1 MLGISGA
8 AELRFA
14 VVTPNERSCPDR
26 TIDSAIKGCIFDYV
40 FVQCRMDIKEDG
52 RRLSREA
59 QHERRK
65 QAIRLHRKGMK
76 AVDIA
81 AALSMSPVT
90 VYTAI
95 KVVETGGLRA
105 LVPKPTGRKVG
116 QMRQLTPEQELHIQ
130 RLICE
135 KRPEQ
140 LKMQFALWTRA
151 AVMQLVE
158 SEYGISLPVR
168 TMGEYLKRWGF
179 TPQRPVVRAYEQ
191 RPESVKQWLEHEYP
205 AIEARAK
212 EEDAEIHW
220 GDETAVVNTDV
231 RGRGYQPKGQTPVAM
246 AVGGTRHKLSMI
258 STVTNQGK
266 TRWMIVED
274 AFNSDKLIEFLE
286 ALIKDSPKKVYLIL
300 DNLRVH
306 HSKPVKAWLA
316 EHQNQIAVFYLP
328 SYSPELNPDE
338 RLNAG
343 LKQALG
349 SRVQVRTKDKLK
361 SATSD
366 HMKMLETRPDLIKAY
381 FQDPQVMYAA

>member
-1 MLGISGA
+1 
-8 AELRFA
+8 
-14 VVTPNERSCPDR
+14 
-26 TIDSAIKGCIFDYV
+26 
-40 FVQCRMDIKEDG
+40 
-52 RRLSREA
+52 
-59 QHERRK
+59 
-65 QAIRLHRKGMK
+65 
-76 AVDIA
+76 
-81 AALSMSPVT
+81 
-90 VYTAI
+90 
-95 KVVETGGLRA
+95 
-105 LVPKPTGRKVG
+105 
-116 QMRQLTPEQELHIQ
+116 
-130 RLICE
+130 
-135 KRPEQ
+135 
-140 LKMQFALWTRA
+140 MQFALWTRA

-366 HMKMLETRPDLIKAY
+366 HMKMLETRPALIKAY